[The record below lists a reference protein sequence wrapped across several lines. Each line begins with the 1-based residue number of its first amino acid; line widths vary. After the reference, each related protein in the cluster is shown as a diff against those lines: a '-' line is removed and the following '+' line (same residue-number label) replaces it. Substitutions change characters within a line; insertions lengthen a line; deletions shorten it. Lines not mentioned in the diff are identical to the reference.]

1 MTLICSNTC
10 WGKERACAITTSL
23 IAIAYLSLPLS
34 QEAFSGLS
42 SAVKNDSA
50 ADRMETQNKIEF
62 KSTAGTWTLGTRDHK
77 VIAVRQGTFSVVCKK
92 HIGLPVLTADF
103 HYLVYVCRTID
114 AHLFNLQK
122 NPKSVWFFLFYGQ
135 TKIFT
140 CSKYLF
146 IKVVTSKTVEN
157 GFSYSFWHIKDTKCP
172 MKYDYIAQDIKIQI
186 TEGSCLVFGLLVFF
200 FVKRLGFMYSF

>member
-114 AHLFNLQK
+114 AHLFQPAKKPQVCIIFSFLWSDKNIYLQ
-122 NPKSVWFFLFYGQ
+122 Q
-135 TKIFT
+135 IFI
-140 CSKYLF
+140 Y
-146 IKVVTSKTVEN
+146 
-157 GFSYSFWHIKDTKCP
+157 
-172 MKYDYIAQDIKIQI
+172 
-186 TEGSCLVFGLLVFF
+186 
-200 FVKRLGFMYSF
+200 